1 MKLDLAKI
9 KKLAIIIAILIVLI
23 IIIVV
28 WIHFSNKKGTSEEEK
43 ATEFEMQESYEVEEN
58 IEKVKNRNKY
68 YTVKTLIERYITYL
82 NDLKDEKTEDEIRNL
97 TTKAVTDV
105 LDKTYK
111 QEYDINDQDIEK
123 LYNEIS
129 EDEVIEIKDMYFVEK
144 SASSNLFLVYG
155 TMKVSQKDFQIMVRT
170 DSSQM
175 RFSIFPEEYMKQKNY
190 SYESKKEDFDTVFSE
205 PIEENEYNKFKF
217 VSISEEKMAV
227 EYFNDMKKKLL
238 SNANISYEL
247 LDEEYRNKR
256 FENQENFEQYLQ
268 NYKKD
273 LSKIEIKGYQVE
285 NKEDF
290 KLYTCKD
297 QFDNIYTF
305 KETAIHE
312 YTIKLDRYTIKDD
325 EFKQIYKKSSEQ
337 EKVATNIDIWI
348 QMINSRDY
356 KAAYQVLDETFRN
369 NYFESLED
377 FTSYMQQYFPAH
389 YKIEFGDFNEEAK
402 VYTQQVTFINMEN
415 EEEPTFDR
423 SFVMQL
429 KEEENFVMSMNLF
442 KH

>member
-82 NDLKDEKTEDEIRNL
+82 NDLKDEKTEDEIKNL
-97 TTKAVTDV
+97 TTKAVIDV

-111 QEYDINDQDIEK
+111 QEYDINEQDIEK

-325 EFKQIYKKSSEQ
+325 EFKQI
-337 EKVATNIDIWI
+337 
-348 QMINSRDY
+348 
-356 KAAYQVLDETFRN
+356 
-369 NYFESLED
+369 
-377 FTSYMQQYFPAH
+377 
-389 YKIEFGDFNEEAK
+389 
-402 VYTQQVTFINMEN
+402 
-415 EEEPTFDR
+415 
-423 SFVMQL
+423 
-429 KEEENFVMSMNLF
+429 
-442 KH
+442 